1 MTAGRR
7 YSRAAPLSNLFCY
20 MGCPHSIIVRQPGM
34 NYQPCLMAVIDGAL
48 RQPS

>member
-20 MGCPHSIIVRQPGM
+20 MDCPHSIIV
-34 NYQPCLMAVIDGAL
+34 MANTKRVPTA
-48 RQPS
+48 